1 MEKEHPQRTGIDSSA
16 NVKGLSALC
25 QGMILLFG
33 DI

>member
-1 MEKEHPQRTGIDSSA
+1 MEKEYQHGAGIDSSA
-16 NVKGLSALC
+16 NVKGISGLC